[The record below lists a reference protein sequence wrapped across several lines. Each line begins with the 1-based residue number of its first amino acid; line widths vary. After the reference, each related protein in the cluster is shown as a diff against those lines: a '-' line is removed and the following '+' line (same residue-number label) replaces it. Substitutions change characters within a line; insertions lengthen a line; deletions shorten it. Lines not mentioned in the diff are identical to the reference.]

1 MPGQHLRLQRRRDY
15 ASGSSA
21 GQRQHANVTAS
32 ESDVYGNASASASAS
47 ATQHSV
53 LPDTP
58 TVKITTDTNQD
69 GVISA
74 PELNGATNVAAT
86 VTLDATGQTDL
97 TAGGTVHVTVV
108 DAGTTTN
115 LALHL
120 SGSNLVDAGGNT
132 YGYSGGVI
140 TLTEAAPGNGNT
152 ISVTASETDV
162 YGNASA
168 SATASATQHSVL
180 PDTPTVKITTD
191 TNQDGVISA
200 PELNGATSV
209 AATVT
214 LDATGQ
220 TDLTAGG
227 TVHVTVV
234 DAGTTTN
241 LALHLSGSSL
251 IDASGNTYGYSGG
264 VITLSEL
271 APGNGNTL
279 SVTASETDVYG
290 NVSASAT
297 ASATQHSV
305 LPDTPTVKITTDTN
319 QDGVISAPELNG
331 ATNVAATVTLDAT
344 GQTDLTAGGTVHVT
358 VVDAGTTTNLAL
370 HLSGSSLIDAGG
382 NTYGYSGGVITLAE
396 AAPGN
401 GNTLN
406 VSASETDVYGNV
418 SASASASATQ
428 NSVAP
433 DTPTVAI
440 TTDANHDGVINATE
454 LNGASTV
461 TTTVTLDT
469 AGQTVLTN
477 GGSVQISVVDAG
489 TTTNLNLHLS
499 GSSLVDA
506 GGNTYGYSGGVITL
520 AEAAP
525 GNGNALSVTAS
536 ETDVYGNASAS
547 ATASA
552 TQNSVAPDTPTVAI
566 TTDANHDGVINA
578 TELNGAS
585 TVTTTVTLDTA
596 GQTVLTN
603 GGSVQISGS

>member
-1 MPGQHLRLQRRRDY
+1 M
-15 ASGSSA
+15 
-21 GQRQHANVTAS
+21 
-32 ESDVYGNASASASAS
+32 
-47 ATQHSV
+47 
-53 LPDTP
+53 
-58 TVKITTDTNQD
+58 
-69 GVISA
+69 
-74 PELNGATNVAAT
+74 
-86 VTLDATGQTDL
+86 
-97 TAGGTVHVTVV
+97 HVTVV

-120 SGSNLVDAGGNT
+120 SGSSLVDAGGNT
-132 YGYSGGVI
+132 YGYTGGVI

-168 SATASATQHSVL
+168 SATASATQHTTL
-180 PDTPTVKITTD
+180 PDTPTVSIPVA
-191 TNQDGVISA
+191 NASGVITA
-200 PELNGATSV
+200 AALNGATSV

-227 TVHVTVV
+227 TVHVTVI

-251 IDASGNTYGYSGG
+251 IDAGGNTYGYSGG
-264 VITLSEL
+264 VITLTEA

-290 NVSASAT
+290 NASASAS

-401 GNTLN
+401 GNTLSVTASETDVYGN
-406 VSASETDVYGNV
+406 ASASASASATQHSVLPDTPTVKITTDTNQDGVISAPELNGATSVAATVTLDATGQTDLTAGGTVHVTVVDAGTTTNLALHLSGSSLIDAGGNTYGYSGGVITLTEAAPGSGNTLSVTASETDVYGNV
-418 SASASASATQ
+418 SASATASATQ
-428 NSVAP
+428 NSLAP

-440 TTDANHDGVINATE
+440 TTDANHDGVISATE

-461 TTTVTLDT
+461 AATVTLDATGQTDLT
-469 AGQTVLTN
+469 AGGTVHVT
-477 GGSVQISVVDAG
+477 VVDAG
-489 TTTNLNLHLS
+489 TTTNLALHLS
-499 GSSLVDA
+499 GSSLIDA

-520 AEAAP
+520 SERRRATATRSASP
-525 GNGNALSVTAS
+525 QAKPTCTATPRHRLPPVQRNTAS
-536 ETDVYGNASAS
+536 CRTHRQSRS
-547 ATASA
+547 
-552 TQNSVAPDTPTVAI
+552 PPTPIRMA
-566 TTDANHDGVINA
+566 
-578 TELNGAS
+578 
-585 TVTTTVTLDTA
+585 
-596 GQTVLTN
+596 
-603 GGSVQISGS
+603 